1 MISRKLLGIT
11 LLIAVIAYGGNFLYK
26 ELESASM
33 SYATWKT
40 ANSALNLSGKNVLVV
55 GGTQGIGAGVAIR
68 FSQLGSSVVIAG
80 RNETLAKNVISQMES
95 NHKSDSQE
103 FKFLKVDATMIEDLE
118 RFTKVFKNQIT

>member
-1 MISRKLLGIT
+1 
-11 LLIAVIAYGGNFLYK
+11 
-26 ELESASM
+26 M